1 MRRRSSRLGPTVPVR
16 VSSGTPIER
25 LLARTRLDR
34 LLPRGAILLAVLTFG
49 GYAMGLVRDR
59 IFARTF
65 GAGTELDAYNAAFV
79 LPELALDVLVAGGLT
94 APFVPIFLGL
104 READGG
110 DGAAHEFGQTI
121 LTLAVLVMALAS
133 AILFVLAP
141 ATVSVIAPGF
151 QSTADRELY
160 TGLFRVMCMTPVIFA
175 ASITLGEVLVADR
188 RFLFYG
194 LAPLLYNGGIVAG
207 SLLFASSLG
216 IYGAALGAVLGALL
230 HLGIRIAG
238 IRRTQFRIRARL
250 AVRTAAVR
258 EFIRLMLPK
267 MASHPVDPLTFLYF
281 TALATRFGAGNV
293 SAVSFAR
300 NFQSVPVSLI
310 GVSIAVAAFPVL
322 SAAAASGDRLAFE
335 RILGTNLATTAI
347 LTGGAALALFVLSRL
362 AISVLLGGGAFD
374 AEDVALT
381 AGLLAAFA
389 ISIPLESLT
398 QLLARAFY
406 ATHNTVIPVLAS
418 VAGLAVIVVSGEV
431 LAPQVGVTS
440 IPVAFTAGSLTKVS
454 ILAVLVRSRVRRIG
468 VNPPR

>member
-1 MRRRSSRLGPTVPVR
+1 VIDRLM
-16 VSSGTPIER
+16 
-25 LLARTRLDR
+25 ARTRLDR

-104 READGG
+104 REGDGG
-110 DGAAHEFGQTI
+110 ERAAHEFGQTI
-121 LTLAVLVMALAS
+121 LTLAVIVMAVAS

-141 ATVSVIAPGF
+141 VTVGVIAPGF
-151 QSTADRELY
+151 ESAADRDLY
-160 TGLFRVMCMTPVIFA
+160 TGLFRVMCVTPVIFA
-175 ASITLGEVLVADR
+175 ASIALGEVLVADR

-207 SLLFASSLG
+207 TVLFAGTLG

-230 HLGIRIAG
+230 HLGIRADG
-238 IRRTQFRIRARL
+238 IRRTRFRIRARL

-258 EFIRLMLPK
+258 EFVVLMLPK

-281 TALATRFGAGNV
+281 TALATRFGPGNV

-310 GVSIAVAAFPVL
+310 GVSIAVAAFPIL
-322 SAAAASGDRLAFE
+322 STAAASGDRPAFV
-335 RILGTNLATTAI
+335 RILRTNLATTAV
-347 LTGGAALALFVLSRL
+347 LTGGAALGLFVVSRL
-362 AISVLLGGGAFD
+362 VISVLLGGGAFD
-374 AEDVALT
+374 TEDVTLT
-381 AGLLAAFA
+381 AGVLATFA
-389 ISIPLESLT
+389 LSIPLESLT
-398 QLLARAFY
+398 HLLARAFY
-406 ATHNTVIPVLAS
+406 ATRNTLIPVLAS
-418 VAGLAVIVVSGEV
+418 VAALAVIVAAGEG
-431 LAPQVGVTS
+431 LAPSLGVTS
-440 IPVAFTAGSLTKVS
+440 IPVAFTLGSMTKVA
-454 ILAVLVRSRVRRIG
+454 ILAVLVRTRVNRIG
-468 VNPPR
+468 VSPRR

>member
-1 MRRRSSRLGPTVPVR
+1 M
-16 VSSGTPIER
+16 
-25 LLARTRLDR
+25 ARTRVDR
-34 LLPRGAILLAVLTFG
+34 FLPRGAILLAVLTFG

-104 READGG
+104 RERG
-110 DGAAHEFGQTI
+110 DGERAAQAFGQTI
-121 LTLAVLVMALAS
+121 LTLAIAVMAVAS
-133 AILFVLAP
+133 AILFLLAP
-141 ATVSVIAPGF
+141 LTVSVIAPGF

-160 TGLFRVMCMTPVIFA
+160 TGLFRMMCVTPIIFA

-207 SLLFASSLG
+207 SVLFAGSLG

-230 HLGIRIAG
+230 HLGIRVAG
-238 IRRTQFRIRARL
+238 IRRTPFRIRARL

-258 EFIRLMLPK
+258 EFARLMLPK

-322 SAAAASGDRLAFE
+322 SAAAASGDRPAFV
-335 RILGTNLATTAI
+335 RILTTNLATTAV
-347 LTGGAALALFVLSRL
+347 LTGAAALALFVLSRIV
-362 AISVLLGGGAFD
+362 ISVLLGGGAFD
-374 AEDVALT
+374 AADVTLT

-398 QLLARAFY
+398 HLLARAFY
-406 ATHNTVIPVLAS
+406 ATHNTLIPVLAS
-418 VAGLAVIVVSGEV
+418 VAALGVIVVVGEA
-431 LAPQVGVTS
+431 LAPAIGVTA
-440 IPVAFTAGSLTKVS
+440 IPIAFSAGSLTKVS
-454 ILAVLVRSRVRRIG
+454 VLAALVRSRVRRIG
-468 VNPPR
+468 VSPPR

>member
-1 MRRRSSRLGPTVPVR
+1 VIEHLTV
-16 VSSGTPIER
+16 
-25 LLARTRLDR
+25 RTRLDR

-49 GYAMGLVRDR
+49 GYVMGLVRDR

-104 READGG
+104 REGDAGERAAD
-110 DGAAHEFGQTI
+110 EFGQTI
-121 LTLAVLVMALAS
+121 LTLAVVVMALAS
-133 AILFVLAP
+133 AVLFVLAP
-141 ATVSVIAPGF
+141 VTVGVIAPGF
-151 QSTADRELY
+151 QSAADRDLY
-160 TGLFRVMCMTPVIFA
+160 TGLFRVMCLTPAVFA
-175 ASITLGEVLVADR
+175 ASIALGEVLVADR

-207 SLLFASSLG
+207 TLLLAGSLG
-216 IYGAALGAVLGALL
+216 IYGAAVGAVLGALL
-230 HLGIRIAG
+230 HLGIRVAG
-238 IRRTQFRIRARL
+238 IGRTRFSIRARL

-281 TALATRFGAGNV
+281 TAMATRFGAGNV

-310 GVSIAVAAFPVL
+310 GVSIAVAAFPIL
-322 SAAAASGDRLAFE
+322 SAAAASGDRPGFV
-335 RILGTNLATTAI
+335 RILATNLATTAV
-347 LTGGAALALFVLSRL
+347 LSGSAAVGLFVLSRV

-374 AEDVALT
+374 TEDVTLT
-381 AGLLAAFA
+381 AGLLAAFTL
-389 ISIPLESLT
+389 SIPLESLT

-406 ATHNTVIPVLAS
+406 ATHNTLIPVLSS
-418 VAGLAVIVVSGEV
+418 VAGLAVIVVVGEA
-431 LAPQVGVTS
+431 LAPKVGVTT
-440 IPVAFTAGSLTKVS
+440 IPIAFTAGSLTKVG
-454 ILAVLVRSRVRRIG
+454 ILAVLVRSRIGRIG
-468 VNPPR
+468 VSPPR

>member
-1 MRRRSSRLGPTVPVR
+1 VDV
-16 VSSGTPIER
+16 IER
-25 LLARTRLDR
+25 FMAWTRLDR
-34 LLPRGAILLAVLTFG
+34 LLPSGAILLGVLTFG

-104 READGG
+104 RESDGG
-110 DGAAHEFGQTI
+110 DRAAREFGQTI
-121 LTLAVLVMALAS
+121 LTLAVVVMAITS
-133 AILFVLAP
+133 AVLFVAAP
-141 ATVSVIAPGF
+141 FTVSVIAPGF
-151 QSTADRELY
+151 DSTAERELY
-160 TGLFRVMCMTPVIFA
+160 TGLFRVMCVTPVIFA
-175 ASITLGEVLVADR
+175 ASIALGEVLVADR

-194 LAPLLYNGGIVAG
+194 LAPFLYNGGIVAG
-207 SLLFASSLG
+207 SVLFAGSLG

-230 HLGIRIAG
+230 HLGIRVLG

-267 MASHPVDPLTFLYF
+267 MASHPIDPLTFLYF

-322 SAAAASGDRLAFE
+322 STAAASGDRPAFV
-335 RILGTNLATTAI
+335 RVLTANLATTAI
-347 LTGGAALALFVLSRL
+347 LTGGAALGLFVLSH
-362 AISVLLGGGAFD
+362 AVISVLLGGGAFD
-374 AEDVALT
+374 ARDVALT

-398 QLLARAFY
+398 HLLARAFY
-406 ATHNTVIPVLAS
+406 ATHNTLIPVLAS
-418 VAGLAVIVVSGEV
+418 VAALVVIVVAGEA
-431 LAPQVGVTS
+431 LAPVIGVTS
-440 IPVAFTAGSLTKVS
+440 IPIAFTAGSATKVTV
-454 ILAVLVRSRVRRIG
+454 LAVLVRSRVRLIG
-468 VNPPR
+468 VSPPH